1 MENENNFTKSI
12 KDDILTIEQLSC
24 YLKVHRST
32 ISRLIKSKELPS
44 FHLGSR
50 VLVHKVQLSKFIEKR
65 IADGIGQSLGDN

>member
-44 FHLGSR
+44 FRLGSR
-50 VLVHKVQLSKFIEKR
+50 VLVHKKHLNRFLENR
-65 IADGIGQSLGDN
+65 IGGIGQSLEDN